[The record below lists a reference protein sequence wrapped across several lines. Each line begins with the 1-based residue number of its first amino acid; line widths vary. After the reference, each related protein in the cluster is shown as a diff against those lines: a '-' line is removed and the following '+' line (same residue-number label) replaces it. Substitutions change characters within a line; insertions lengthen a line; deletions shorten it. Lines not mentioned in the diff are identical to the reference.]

1 MLPPLVTLL
10 APLLIRMPLSLATI
24 ALPLSVVIWLPLPLL
39 TRIPFLPEIS
49 PPEVVTILL
58 LPLIRRPSLTPVIFP
73 WLLMVLPLPLIA
85 TAVLAEIA
93 PPAWLLSVWPLERAE
108 SR

>member
-24 ALPLSVVIWLPLPLL
+24 ALPLSVVTGYAARDTDAGTGGGNL
-39 TRIPFLPEIS
+39 TSTFGRDLVAAAFTDADTILPEIS

-73 WLLMVLPLPLIA
+73 GW
-85 TAVLAEIA
+85 
-93 PPAWLLSVWPLERAE
+93 
-108 SR
+108 